1 MALLLCLACVSSAN
15 AYKAGTNAVD
25 TPSSFPQYANVAAFL
40 ADPNRHIHKNVR
52 IGTRDYD
59 GAALRR
65 FPGLTDANLIQT
77 YTNAAAYLADS
88 GRSDRL
94 YAEINGRRYVVSVLE
109 AVNRATPLSDSNL
122 PSPVELLNGN
132 TAVGDSAQ
140 ATGDGATA
148 VGNSAE
154 AAGDLSTAMGQYS
167 SAAGRATAVGWG
179 ARAYGDRSTALGKQA
194 YASGSRATS
203 AGSLSVADGLGAV
216 SIGGI
221 ATALGNRNV
230 AVGRSATTAA
240 LSRWQNIWDIVPPGQ
255 TFTQLVE
262 CARDPDMWKDAG
274 RFIGRCDGFMTNA
287 ERSSAM
293 LARQD
298 AQGETFR
305 GSIRTRLTQRLGELS
320 VQRSTAVGYYAH
332 ALADRTTAL
341 GDSARATAYSATAV
355 GRYAHA
361 FGDRSVALGS
371 AAAASGTGSI
381 ALGRATIATA
391 AESTAIGRSSGATG
405 EHTLAVGQSAGAGAW
420 RTVGRYDSVADYLA
434 DDNRLAFGRRYTVIG
449 DKVYSIPAL
458 EAVSS
463 LTDAS
468 LPPALA
474 DASEIIAPRRYYVR
488 IGEYLADDFAR
499 ANYRQVLIG
508 GNAYNVA
515 DLEAVV
521 NDPNRELQGSTLPT
535 PLKGASGAVA
545 VGVGAHATAEN
556 AIAFGLDAHA
566 TGTRSIAIG
575 ADAAATAAGEVV
587 IGTPAHH
594 YRLPGLA
601 VSQDATLGLVTVD
614 RSGRLARGGPLEAG
628 LGSDTTASIRLS
640 ALETGLGTTADAA
653 SDAGSAY
660 ARLAALKQGQE
671 SAISRVGT
679 LETSV
684 GAPADM
690 ASSTGS
696 VHARIKDLN
705 QLQAATGGRLTTINN
720 LIDEATSDERA
731 IMNALDRTRELDVRA
746 DGDGDGQA
754 DGNDGAAVQKIYEA
768 PASRVTTTRIQLGSG
783 DEQVMLTLTGR
794 TNEQIVTLLA
804 LLTNRAAPG
813 EVLRDVDGNPIG
825 STTKEFQALDD
836 PGNRGGKNEPAPVP
850 VGSENRLGYLF
861 EALYGDP
868 SDGVVNNPATD
879 SENPGPKSAFGRIGS
894 LEEGRL
900 PTALQK
906 AEGVGT
912 GADAPATAADR
923 RVVVQDTN
931 TNGSVRLRTLDIDPS
946 GLDRRVAALDQRVGT
961 LSEYLDRR
969 VGTLSERLDRTAAM
983 TSALTSLPNVVPSGG
998 RFYLGAGVGH
1008 YRGEQAL
1015 AVGMSARLGPERNVF
1030 LNAGF
1035 AAAASG
1041 GPMSARAGMGVV
1053 W

>member
-1 MALLLCLACVSSAN
+1 M
-15 AYKAGTNAVD
+15 NAVD
-25 TPSSFPQYANVAAFL
+25 TPSSVPQYANVAAYL
-40 ADPNRHIHKNVR
+40 ADRSRHIHKNVR
-52 IGTRDYD
+52 IGTRTYD
-59 GAALRR
+59 AASLNR
-65 FPGLTDANLIQT
+65 FHSRTGLTDANLIRT
-77 YTNAAAYLADS
+77 YADAAAYLADS
-88 GRSDRL
+88 GRSNRL

-109 AVNRATPLSDSNL
+109 AVNRATPLTDSNL
-122 PSPVELLNGN
+122 PSPMDVLYGN

-154 AAGDLSTAMGQYS
+154 ASGDLSTAMGQFS

-194 YASGSRATS
+194 HASGSRATS
-203 AGSLSVADGLGAV
+203 AGSLSVADGWGAV
-216 SIGGI
+216 SIGGV
-221 ATALGNRNV
+221 ATALGDRNV
-230 AVGRSATTAA
+230 AVGRNATTAA
-240 LSRWQNIWDIVPPGQ
+240 LSRWQNIWDIVPPGRS
-255 TFTQLVE
+255 FNELVE
-262 CARDPDMWKDAG
+262 CARDPDMWKRAG
-274 RFIGRCDGFMTNA
+274 QFIDQCGDFMTAA
-287 ERSSAM
+287 ERSSTM

-305 GSIRTRLTQRLGELS
+305 GSIRTRLTQRLSELS
-320 VQRSTAVGYYAH
+320 VQRSTAVGQYAH

-355 GRYAHA
+355 GQYAQA
-361 FGDRSVALGS
+361 FGNRSVALGS
-371 AAAASGTGSI
+371 AATASGAGSI

-391 AESTAIGRSSGATG
+391 AESTAIGRNSGATG
-405 EHTLAVGQSAGAGAW
+405 EHTLAIGQSASAGAW
-420 RTVGRYDSVADYLA
+420 RTVGRYDSVEDYLA
-434 DDNRLAFGRRYTVIG
+434 DDNRLTFGRRYTVIG
-449 DKVYSIPAL
+449 EKVYSIPAL
-458 EAVSS
+458 EAVPS

-474 DASEIIAPRRYYVR
+474 DVSEIIAPRRYYVR
-488 IGEYLADDFAR
+488 IGDYLADDFTR
-499 ANYRQVLIG
+499 TNYRQVLIG

-521 NDPNRELQGSTLPT
+521 DDPNRNLQGSTLPT

-575 ADAAATAAGEVV
+575 ADAAATAADEVV
-587 IGTPAHH
+587 IGTPAHY

-601 VSQDATLGLVTVD
+601 VPQDATPTPGLVTVD
-614 RSGRLARGGPLEAG
+614 GSGRLARSGPLEAG

-640 ALETGLGTTADAA
+640 ALETGLGTTSDAA
-653 SDAGSAY
+653 NDVGSAY

-671 SAISRVGT
+671 SAVTRVDM

-684 GAPADM
+684 GAPADT
-690 ASSTGS
+690 ASGTGS
-696 VHARIKDLN
+696 VHARIKDLR
-705 QLQAATGGRLTTINN
+705 QRQASTGGRLNVIND
-720 LIDEATSDERA
+720 LIAEATSDDRA
-731 IMNALDRTRELDVRA
+731 IVNALDRTRELDVRE
-746 DGDGDGQA
+746 DGDGDGQP
-754 DGNDGAAVQKIYEA
+754 DGNDGAAVKEIYDA
-768 PASRVTTTRIQLGSG
+768 PASRVTTTRIKLGSG
-783 DEQVMLTLTGR
+783 DEQVVLTLTGR

-804 LLTNRAAPG
+804 LLTSRAAPN
-813 EVLRDVDGNPIG
+813 EVLRREDGTPIG

-836 PGNRGGKNEPAPVP
+836 PGNKGGKDEPTPVP

-868 SDGVVNNPATD
+868 SDGIVNNPATD
-879 SENPGPKSAFGRIGS
+879 SKNPGPKSAFGRIGS
-894 LEEGRL
+894 LEEGKL

-906 AEGVGT
+906 AAGVGT
-912 GADAPATAADR
+912 GADAPATEENR

-931 TNGSVRLRTLDIDPS
+931 ANGSVRLRTLDLDPS
-946 GLDRRVAALDQRVGT
+946 SLDRRVAALDQRVGT
-961 LSEYLDRR
+961 LGEYFDRR
-969 VGTLSERLDRTAAM
+969 VGALSQRLDRATAM
-983 TSALTSLPNVVPSGG
+983 SSALTSLPNVVPNGG

-1008 YRGEQAL
+1008 YRGEQPL
-1015 AVGMSARLGPERNVF
+1015 AVGMSARLGSERNVF

-1035 AAAASG
+1035 AAPAGG
-1041 GPMSARAGMGVV
+1041 GPISARAGMGVV